1 MFIMCHGTSYVH
13 YGPGLCSLWDLVM
26 FITCHG
32 TGLCSLHAMGL
43 VMFITCH
50 GTGFCSLWDWV
61 MFIMG
66 LGYVQDGTG
75 LCSLWDLL
83 MLIMCHGTRLC
94 SLCARVL
101 GGLCSL
107 CAMRLTRK
115 ILHLQY
121 VQLEGYSCH
130 LQFSSLQ
137 PMFNVYKW
145 SKQNT

>member
-1 MFIMCHGTSYVH
+1 MFIMGLGYVPYGTWLCSLRVMGLGYVH
-13 YGPGLCSLWDLVM
+13 YMPWDW
-26 FITCHG
+26 
-32 TGLCSLHAMGL
+32 LCSLHAMELGF
-43 VMFITCH
+43 VH
-50 GTGFCSLWDWV
+50 YGTGLCSLWDWV
-61 MFIMG
+61 MFFMG
-66 LGYVQDGTG
+66 LAYVNYVPGD
-75 LCSLWDLL
+75 WV
-83 MLIMCHGTRLC
+83 MFFMCHGTRLC
-94 SLCARVL
+94 SLCAMVL